1 MVAAADHPD
10 AEAVLVPDT
19 AMHTLAI
26 VDKLEA
32 AVGKPVL
39 TANQV
44 TVWKGLDLLGPVPA
58 TARSRRAVRGQAMSS
73 FIGPLVQESTP
84 SIIAEKLRQAIAH
97 GELKPGAQL
106 GEAELARQLGVSRGP
121 LREGMQRL
129 TQEGLLVSIRN
140 RGLFVIDMTPEDVRD
155 MYSARKPSSGRPRA
169 GSSTAT
175 TAPRVRSRSESSS
188 RCPRRRLCGRQRTRH
203 RLP

>member
-1 MVAAADHPD
+1 MGSHGIYTAAEVGTLAPEQVVAMVAAADHPD

-44 TVWKGLDLLGPVPA
+44 TVWKGLELLGPVPA
-58 TARSRRAVRGQAMSS
+58 TARARRAVRGPAMTS

-84 SIIAEKLRQAIAH
+84 SIIADKLRQAIAH

-106 GEAELARQLGVSRGP
+106 GEAELARKLGVSRGP

-129 TQEGLLVSIRN
+129 TQEGLLVVDPQPR
-140 RGLFVIDMTPEDVRD
+140 TVR
-155 MYSARKPSSGRPRA
+155 R
-169 GSSTAT
+169 ST
-175 TAPRVRSRSESSS
+175 
-188 RCPRRRLCGRQRTRH
+188 
-203 RLP
+203 